1 MAEIAP
7 PSTVNVFDAVLL
19 DAGGV
24 LILPE
29 HDVMRAALTPFGV
42 RPTDAQL
49 TRAHY
54 AGMAARD
61 VAPERP
67 GEAYQ
72 RAYAAACGVPEER
85 LAEAAA
91 ALSQAGAEW
100 VSATDG
106 ARGYLAELAELGV
119 ALAVVSNAVG
129 TVEWQLGVAG
139 VCQVG
144 EGGGV
149 PVATVIDSHLVG
161 IRKPDPEI
169 FRLGLTAVGVPAD
182 RALMVGD
189 YAYADVQGAERAG
202 IRAVHLDP
210 YGDCTSAHAGPH
222 VTSLADVVALVRSS
236 RSRH

>member
-1 MAEIAP
+1 MAENAP
-7 PSTVNVFDAVLL
+7 PSTVNFFDAVLL

-29 HDVMRAALTPFGV
+29 HDVMRETLTPFGV

-61 VAPERP
+61 VTLDRP

-85 LAEAAA
+85 TAEAAA
-91 ALSQAGAEW
+91 ALSRAGAEW
-100 VSATDG
+100 TAATDG
-106 ARGYLAELAELGV
+106 ARGYLAELADLGV

-144 EGGGV
+144 EGSGV
-149 PVATVIDSHLVG
+149 PVTTVIDSHLVG

-169 FRLGLTAVGVPAD
+169 FQLGLSAVGVPAD

-189 YAYADVQGAERAG
+189 YAHADIQGAERLG

-210 YGDCTSAHAGPH
+210 YGDCTSEHAAPH
-222 VTSLADVVALVRSS
+222 VTGLADVVALVRAG